1 MGKGAIGEVPY
12 ALRGPGE
19 ATGHPL
25 TYAGRPYTRQS
36 TEASVCVYVRL
47 CVKREERDRNTCGAC
62 LFLCSASCSNT
73 EVTAGT
79 LPLAAT
85 SSTRE
90 RGVAVKKGLTWLRRR
105 EEGRHLTD
113 AFGHSEEGDTSHVGV
128 VGCLVRLTG
137 GVVWAGG
144 RECWSVQGGGVMCK
158 PDLTV
163 ETKCSY
169 KRHSTCIS

>member
-1 MGKGAIGEVPY
+1 MCVRAC
-12 ALRGPGE
+12 
-19 ATGHPL
+19 
-25 TYAGRPYTRQS
+25 
-36 TEASVCVYVRL
+36 VCVFKERRGTETHAVR
-47 CVKREERDRNTCGAC
+47 TC
-62 LFLCSASCSNT
+62 LFLCSASCPNT
-73 EVTAGT
+73 EVTAAGT
-79 LPLAAT
+79 LPLAAA

-113 AFGHSEEGDTSHVGV
+113 VFGHTEEGDTSHVGV

-144 RECWSVQGGGVMCK
+144 RERWSVQGGGVMCK